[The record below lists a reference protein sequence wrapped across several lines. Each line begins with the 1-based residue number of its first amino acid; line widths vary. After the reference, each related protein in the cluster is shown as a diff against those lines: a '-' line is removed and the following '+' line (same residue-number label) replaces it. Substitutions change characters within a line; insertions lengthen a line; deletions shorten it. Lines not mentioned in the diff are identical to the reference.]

1 MLTGTA
7 REALAEFFGTF
18 ILILFGSAVVAQVVL
33 SGSANGTYLSINL
46 GWGLAVTMA
55 IYASAGVSGAHLNPA
70 VTVGA
75 FIARRFPARD
85 VMPYILAQVA
95 GAVLGAVALYIV
107 ASGKAG
113 PSMAGLAANGF
124 GAQSPSGFEMA
135 ACMVTEI
142 VLTFGVVLTFLATN
156 ERRSLMAHAPIAVGL
171 AVALAMLVAGPVTG
185 GSINPARSTAGAI
198 FAGAAAA
205 TQLWMFWIAPLIGG
219 ALAGVIAPL
228 LSRTPQNEVPEP

>member
-1 MLTGTA
+1 MPIGKRVGAEILGTFMLVFMGCGAAMMAASMPGLGIGTIGV
-7 REALAEFFGTF
+7 ALAF
-18 ILILFGSAVVAQVVL
+18 
-33 SGSANGTYLSINL
+33 
-46 GWGLAVTMA
+46 GLAVLAMS
-55 IYASAGVSGAHLNPA
+55 YALGHVSGAHLNPA

-124 GAQSPSGFEMA
+124 GAQSPNGFEMA

>member
-1 MLTGTA
+1 MPIGKRVGAEILGTFMLVFMGCGAAMMAASMPGLGIGTIGV
-7 REALAEFFGTF
+7 ALAF
-18 ILILFGSAVVAQVVL
+18 
-33 SGSANGTYLSINL
+33 
-46 GWGLAVTMA
+46 GLAVLAMS
-55 IYASAGVSGAHLNPA
+55 YALGHVSGAHLNPA

-95 GAVLGAVALYIV
+95 GAVLGAVALFIV

-205 TQLWMFWIAPLIGG
+205 SQLWLFWIAPLIGG

>member
-1 MLTGTA
+1 MPIGKRVGAEILGTFMLVFMGCGAAMMAASMPGLGIGTIGV
-7 REALAEFFGTF
+7 ALAF
-18 ILILFGSAVVAQVVL
+18 
-33 SGSANGTYLSINL
+33 
-46 GWGLAVTMA
+46 GLAVLAMS
-55 IYASAGVSGAHLNPA
+55 YALGHVSGAHLNPA

-205 TQLWMFWIAPLIGG
+205 SQLWLFWIAPLIGG

>member
-1 MLTGTA
+1 MPIGKRVGAEILGTFMLVFMGCGAAMMAASMPGLGIGTIGV
-7 REALAEFFGTF
+7 ALAF
-18 ILILFGSAVVAQVVL
+18 
-33 SGSANGTYLSINL
+33 
-46 GWGLAVTMA
+46 GLAVLAMS
-55 IYASAGVSGAHLNPA
+55 YALGHVSGAHLNPA

-156 ERRSLMAHAPIAVGL
+156 ERRSLTAHAPIAVGL

>member
-1 MLTGTA
+1 MPIGKRVGAEILGTFMLVFMGCGAAMMAASMPGLGIGTIGV
-7 REALAEFFGTF
+7 ALAF
-18 ILILFGSAVVAQVVL
+18 
-33 SGSANGTYLSINL
+33 
-46 GWGLAVTMA
+46 GLAVLAMS
-55 IYASAGVSGAHLNPA
+55 YALGHVSGAHLNPA